1 MTSEQEVSFLT
12 VTDVVENEDGS
23 VDTTFH
29 LDDKTKKLMAETGL
43 HLVLVCAAYDL
54 RVDEAM
60 RTVESGGKALRDC
73 RDVSVDDVV
82 EMIYVRQRELEQE
95 PGVW

>member
-1 MTSEQEVSFLT
+1 MNNEVSYLT
-12 VTDVVENEDGS
+12 VTDVVENGDGS
-23 VDTTFH
+23 ADYTVH
-29 LDDKTKKLMAETGL
+29 LYDRTQKVMAETGL

-60 RTVESGGKALRDC
+60 RTVEGVGKALRDC

-82 EMIYVRQRELEQE
+82 EMIYGRQRELEQE